1 MMLKSDQTYQYF
13 KYLSF
18 LCGEKY
24 LTHFLAFKNICYIT
38 VTYDYLTAQ

>member
-1 MMLKSDQTYQYF
+1 MLKSDQTHQSF

-24 LTHFLAFKNICYIT
+24 STHFLAFKNICYIA